1 MPDGRAMTYKE
12 AASEF
17 GLSPEAIR
25 KRARRLRWEIVPW
38 NDGKT
43 RVVVPFG
50 AELHPPPVRPARPA
64 GQPAG
69 DREEVLAEVRRRAE
83 AAEGRIRQLEGELAD
98 QRERAARAEGEMQAT
113 RDALAHERGQVAAE
127 RAARQALEAEL
138 AYWTAGGP
146 WARTWR
152 GLFWRRGRT

>member
-50 AELHPPPVRPARPA
+50 AELRPPARPTGRPT

-83 AAEGRIRQLEGELAD
+83 VAEAGVRRLQGELAD
-98 QRERAARAEGEMQAT
+98 QRERAARAEGEAQAT

-127 RAARQALEAEL
+127 RTARQALEAEL
-138 AYWTAGGP
+138 AYWTAGGAL
-146 WARTWR
+146 ARAWR
-152 GLFWRRGRT
+152 GLFWRRGRA